1 MKTTA
6 VILFFLIT
14 SMIQSQSYEAIVG
27 EWNGILNV
35 QGSKLPLVLKVRETD
50 EGLKATL
57 DSPAQNAYGIQVNSI
72 SFDKDTLSFSVKT
85 ANIAYKG
92 YLKDKVIRGEF
103 TQGMFATSLDLRRE
117 KQELKKTQKP
127 QEPKKP
133 YPYHEEEVAF
143 ANEIDDITLAGTYTY
158 PKDKNTSPAV
168 ILISGSG
175 AQDRN
180 SEILGHKPFLVIADY
195 LTRKG
200 VAVLRYDDRGTA
212 DSQGDFAKATS
223 ADFAE
228 DAKAAIQFLAS
239 RPEIDVKKIGVIGHS
254 EGGLIAPML
263 AEEETV
269 SFLILIAPPV
279 APIDELMLLQQE
291 LVGEVAGMGPA
302 EISMN
307 REINKSLY
315 TLLKNEKDDVLATKL
330 DQYLESVVTEYP
342 EIPKAAGIS
351 KEAYKQA
358 MKEAYL
364 DPWMLYFLRFDPKD
378 NLTDLKLPFL
388 ALFGE
393 KDLQVSAVQNASLLT
408 DYALKNNSLNRIK
421 TLKELNHLMQT
432 SITGSPAEYA
442 EIEETFSEKALL
454 EIFKWMK
461 EANIIKTQK

>member
-1 MKTTA
+1 MKTATA
-6 VILFFLIT
+6 FLFLFIT
-14 SMIQSQSYEAIVG
+14 TLVQSQSYEGIVG
-27 EWNGILNV
+27 EWNGVLNV
-35 QGSKLPLVLKVRETD
+35 QGAKLPLVLKVKETD
-50 EGLKATL
+50 EGLVASL
-57 DSPAQNAYGIQVNSI
+57 DSPAQNAFGIQVNSI
-72 SFDKDTLSFSVKT
+72 SFVKDTLSFNVQA

-92 YLKDKVIRGEF
+92 HLKNKEISGEF
-103 TQGMFATSLDLRRE
+103 TQGMFTTNLDLRRE
-117 KQELKKTQKP
+117 KQEVIKAQKP

-133 YPYHEEEVAF
+133 YPYHEEEVVF
-143 ANEIDDITLAGTYTY
+143 TNEIDDITLAGTYTY
-158 PKDKNTSPAV
+158 PKDKNTFPAV

-212 DSQGDFAKATS
+212 DSQGDFSKATS

-378 NLTDLKLPFL
+378 NLTDLNLPFL